1 MGKYNKQVVGLDLGS
16 TKVSAVVGEVTLEGD
31 LEIIGIGSRPSKGL
45 RKGTI
50 VDINSTVE
58 AILKVVEDAEMMA
71 GTRFDAV
78 YVGIGGGQVDG
89 LTTEV
94 SMELAA
100 KEVTPRDMQQVIEM
114 ARVTDA
120 VGSARDLARHA
131 YPISLG

>member
-1 MGKYNKQVVGLDLGS
+1 MTVGKHSRQVVGLDIGS
-16 TKVSAVVGEVTLEGD
+16 TKVSAVVGEVTPEGD
-31 LEIIGIGSRPSKGL
+31 LEIIGIGSRPSKGT
-45 RKGTI
+45 RKGVI

-89 LTTEV
+89 LMTEV

-100 KEVTPRDMQQVIEM
+100 KEVTQRETSASDRDG
-114 ARVTDA
+114 AVTDA
-120 VGSARDLARHA
+120 IGSTRDVARHA
-131 YPISLG
+131 D